1 MPTPNPRTVIG
12 PLIVLTATCVFDAG
26 VTYRWMMLVFP
37 SSYFVMLMVF
47 GMCVVGAMAGFFVSL
62 LANIAFRSVG
72 PAKLRLPVTGLVWL
86 AVCALITKWI
96 LNSGADQQRTL
107 IAMGIA
113 TVSGLLVGTL
123 NAEMIVGQWYLQR
136 NAALR
141 HAAQSA
147 GDNQPGH

>member
-1 MPTPNPRTVIG
+1 
-12 PLIVLTATCVFDAG
+12 
-26 VTYRWMMLVFP
+26 MMQEFP

-47 GMCVVGAMAGFFVSL
+47 GMCVVGAMGGFFVSL

-86 AVCALITKWI
+86 AVCALVTKWL
-96 LNSGADQQRTL
+96 LNSGADEQRTL

-123 NAEMIVGQWYLQR
+123 NAEVIVGSWYLQK

-141 HAAQSA
+141 HAAPAARSDLT
-147 GDNQPGH
+147 GR